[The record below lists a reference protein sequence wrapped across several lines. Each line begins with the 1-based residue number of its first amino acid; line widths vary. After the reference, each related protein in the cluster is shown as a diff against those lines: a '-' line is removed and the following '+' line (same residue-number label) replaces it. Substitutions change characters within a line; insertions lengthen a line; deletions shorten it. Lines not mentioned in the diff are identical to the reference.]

1 MKKYTS
7 FLISSSLIAAL
18 SMSSLTPAIDAKAN
32 SNSSTQENIDIETN
46 TTLSSTLIEKANSYI
61 KIENN
66 KFVLDEKALNVLT
79 EKEHY
84 QVKKSIEENNE
95 IIKSLF
101 IENNEENI
109 NLIQNGNQFK
119 QTVYENRNTVMR
131 AINKKSYVD
140 IDYTWWGAK
149 IYFSHKAVND
159 LNDYL
164 AVGGFVGSLGAS
176 KGIGKFL
183 SKNGI
188 KVSAKF
194 LGPISLFGGAVAW
207 SMSKVDKGK
216 GVYLN
221 CVLYVPATITAV

>member
-1 MKKYTS
+1 MKKSTS

-18 SMSSLTPAIDAKAN
+18 SMSSLTPLIDAKAN
-32 SNSSTQENIDIETN
+32 SNTSTQDISIETN
-46 TTLSSTLIEKANSYI
+46 NPLSSTLIEKANNYI

-66 KFVLDEKALNVLT
+66 EFVLDEKALNVLT

-95 IIKSLF
+95 IIKTLLS
-101 IENNEENI
+101 EKNEENI
-109 NLIQNGNQFK
+109 NLTQNGNQFK

-149 IYFSHKAVND
+149 IYFSHRAIND

-164 AVGGFVGSLGAS
+164 AVSGFVGSLGAS

-183 SKNGI
+183 AKNGI

-194 LGPISLFGGAVAW
+194 LGPISLFGGAISW

-221 CVLYVPATITAV
+221 CVLYVPATITPVK